1 MSENTQL
8 RFVTALGLLENGH
21 TLLNVQAPALT
32 HSASVQAVRTEAA
45 RRMRALV
52 GARDDRHLDIII
64 TNNLR
69 EMTRLLQKQVVGET
83 LTPEEEA
90 RKQKLRRLD
99 AAIEAI
105 RAASNR
111 LEAMEPIPDDFG
123 DDRWWP

>member
-1 MSENTQL
+1 MSEKTQP
-8 RFVTALGLLENGH
+8 RFIGALGLLEDGR
-21 TLLNVQAPALT
+21 TLLNVRAAALD
-32 HSASVQAVRTEAA
+32 HVVSVHDVRAEAA
-45 RRMRALV
+45 RRMRSLV
-52 GARDDRHLDIII
+52 EARDDRHLDIII

-69 EMTRLLQKQVVGET
+69 EMARLLQKQVAGET

-99 AAIEAI
+99 ATIEAI

-111 LEAMEPIPDDFG
+111 LEAKNPIPDAFS